1 MFMVDNC
8 KIPASDSLAME
19 NNETHNKICDD
30 DGSAPTVKANTIDEL
45 HSLQRKKNIT
55 PSGSQ
60 IDLFTLSEGE
70 RNKQQLQSIRY
81 IFCYI
86 RSVTVALCVQQFFMC
101 SDILYL

>member
-60 IDLFTLSEGE
+60 IDLFTLSEDE

-81 IFCYI
+81 FV
-86 RSVTVALCVQQFFMC
+86 RVTIALCVQ
-101 SDILYL
+101 

>member
-1 MFMVDNC
+1 MS
-8 KIPASDSLAME
+8 ASDTLAME
-19 NNETHNKICDD
+19 NNKICDD

-81 IFCYI
+81 FV
-86 RSVTVALCVQQFFMC
+86 RVTIALCVQ
-101 SDILYL
+101 